1 MTGGAKSS
9 GHLHKVPT
17 QEIMLNKVSPQ
28 SMTDEH
34 LLPAALLEMGDSLN
48 FIEVRKHTLRKEIKD
63 SRG

>member
-1 MTGGAKSS
+1 
-9 GHLHKVPT
+9 
-17 QEIMLNKVSPQ
+17 MLNKVSPQ
-28 SMTDEH
+28 SMADEH